1 MYTNVDTFNN
11 KRIEFE
17 ARVRTL
23 EPDIIG
29 ITEVN
34 PKNASWRLEQQ
45 ELQLPGYS
53 LHCNLEGRGVALFI
67 RNLISTSDVN
77 CQNDESTIW
86 SMVNLK
92 NGDVLLVGVVYR
104 SPSSSDEQNSQLIQT
119 ITEMVQRRPSHLLI
133 MGDFNFPGINWEE
146 QSSVGSC
153 PEHVFGR
160 VLGLVFMAALL
171 AANEI

>member
-1 MYTNVDTFNN
+1 M
-11 KRIEFE
+11 
-17 ARVRTL
+17 
-23 EPDIIG
+23 
-29 ITEVN
+29 
-34 PKNASWRLEQQ
+34 
-45 ELQLPGYS
+45 
-53 LHCNLEGRGVALFI
+53 FI

-133 MGDFNFPGINWEE
+133 MGDFNFPGIN
-146 QSSVGSC
+146 
-153 PEHVFGR
+153 
-160 VLGLVFMAALL
+160 
-171 AANEI
+171 